1 MKPIIE
7 LVKDN
12 DSTIFVMSLNIS
24 DLDTYSRAK
33 AIDHFIYK
41 DTKVLEIA
49 LENHLRD
56 ILRGYGIIPYD
67 GSESA
72 LQEAFDT
79 LKSKGIELEIRDRY
93 YELYNERI
101 IALSPNQMT
110 VILESDNIL
119 SCAMEIIVNGN
130 DTHN

>member
-1 MKPIIE
+1 MKPRIDIWQE
-7 LVKDN
+7 E
-12 DSTIFVMSLNIS
+12 DSTIFVMSLDIS
-24 DLDTYSRAK
+24 GLDTFDRAK

-49 LENHLRD
+49 LENHLRE

-72 LQEAFDT
+72 LEKAFDT
-79 LKSKGIELEIRDRY
+79 LKSKGMELEIRDRY

-119 SCAMEIIVNGN
+119 SCAMEIVLNEI
-130 DTHN
+130 H